1 MQNEDQELKT
11 TQRTILAAN
20 IGDSR
25 VVLCHNNKAWDLSR
39 DKKPNDPNEKATI
52 ESFGSS
58 VIWCREMD
66 KFGVPIE
73 DHGIYQLNG
82 NLALSRAIGD

>member
-1 MQNEDQELKT
+1 MIAELYCV
-11 TQRTILAAN
+11 TITKHGTLVGIKN
-20 IGDSR
+20 QMILMKKQQLK
-25 VVLCHNNKAWDLSR
+25 VL
-39 DKKPNDPNEKATI
+39 
-52 ESFGSS
+52 